1 MVKNIFIIKI
11 INEAN
16 YQFLIKKRENVVTE
30 HSNDSKVF
38 IEYSNDMEDIYK
50 NIEDY
55 NPNKKYKILIV
66 FDDMIVDIF
75 SNKNLNTIVTGLF
88 IRGRNLND
96 SLFLS
101 HNLILRFQ
109 KILG

>member
-1 MVKNIFIIKI
+1 
-11 INEAN
+11 
-16 YQFLIKKRENVVTE
+16 
-30 HSNDSKVF
+30 
-38 IEYSNDMEDIYK
+38 MEDIYK

-101 HNLILRFQ
+101 HNLILQFQ